1 MSSSDTG
8 AQMQEQEQEQ
18 AQSPLQLLTESAAAT
33 APTPLHLMAAT
44 AATAAATASAVAE
57 GGAKP
62 SIDVLIKAYEQNFYY
77 NLFYVVILTIV
88 LVVVLFTVFI
98 GGSIADVTRNWPAY
112 RCNPIIMPFASLY
125 GYNASDNFN
134 FCMKSIFNANV
145 AGVMGPI
152 YGLMSGFTDI
162 AGNIA
167 NSANSFRYLIAN
179 LLNGMD
185 RLMSGYRDRFQFILF
200 TIRMSFIKI
209 RSLMGR
215 LYGTFYSVIFMAL
228 SGLTAAKNLA
238 TNDLVMFLLE
248 FCFDPETP
256 IELAD
261 GSVKA
266 LSAIVIGDRLKTVDG
281 VEPVVTSIF
290 TFDGSA
296 TPMVRIGHTLVSREH
311 FTFHNKEWIKAGE
324 HPDAVAAD
332 SIPALTC
339 INTSTHVF
347 EVRGVVFADYDESG
361 DSTVVAVTQ
370 SLAEMLLNGGLHGDM
385 VEATGGYELGLS
397 AAMPV
402 VMYDGSTVALGSVK
416 IGDKLLGGGVVQGLI
431 QEQCTWSVT
440 LPNGHVV
447 SASQLLWDSDFSM
460 WRRAAIVYPE
470 TCKKLA
476 VPIVLHHL
484 TVTNNIIESVD
495 CMFRDYR
502 EVNEPDMEKAYEN
515 SLTKKLSGDPTNEIV

>member
-1 MSSSDTG
+1 MSSSGQQT
-8 AQMQEQEQEQ
+8 
-18 AQSPLQLLTESAAAT
+18 PLQLLTEPAT
-33 APTPLHLMAAT
+33 APTAPTAPAAPKPLELMTAAT
-44 AATAAATASAVAE
+44 AATASVIAAAAE

-62 SIDVLIKAYEQNFYY
+62 SIDALIAAYEQNFYY

-88 LVVVLFTVFI
+88 LVVILFTVFI
-98 GGSIADVTRNWPAY
+98 GGSIADVARNWPSY

-134 FCMKSIFNANV
+134 FCMKSIFNANT
-145 AGVMGPI
+145 AAVMGPI

-200 TIRMSFIKI
+200 TIRMSFLKIK
-209 RSLMGR
+209 SLMGR

-238 TNDLVMFLLE
+238 FNDLVMFLLE

-261 GSVKA
+261 GSVKK
-266 LSAIVIGDRLKTVDG
+266 LHSVVIGDKLKAVDS

-296 TPMVRIGHTLVSREH
+296 TPMVRIGDTLVSREH
-311 FTFHNKEWIKAGE
+311 FTFYKEEWIKAGD
-324 HPDAVAAD
+324 HPDAISAE

-339 INTSTHVF
+339 INTTTHVF
-347 EVRGVVFADYDESG
+347 TVRGVIFADYDESS
-361 DSTVVAVTQ
+361 DPTVVTVTQ
-370 SLAEMLLNGGLHGDM
+370 SLAEMLLNGGLHGDGC
-385 VEATGGYELGLS
+385 EATADYELGIS
-397 AAMPV
+397 GMMPV
-402 VMYDGSTVALGSVK
+402 VLYDGTALPLASVK
-416 IGDKLLGGGVVQGLI
+416 IGDKLLGGGVVQGLV
-431 QEQCTWSVT
+431 QEKCNWLVT
-440 LPNGHVV
+440 LPNGHKV
-447 SASQLLWDSDFSM
+447 SGSQLLWDPNFSM
-460 WRRAAIVYPE
+460 WRRAALVHPE
-470 TCKKLA
+470 ACIKSEG
-476 VPIVLHHL
+476 VVLHQL
-484 TVTNNIIESVD
+484 TVSNNIIESVD
-495 CMFRDYR
+495 CIFRDYR

-515 SLTKKLSGDPTNEIV
+515 SLTKKLSGEPTNEIM